1 MMLGQVSFHGFLVE
15 IITPVP
21 QADDFWMNVADDS
34 REIIVKVVCSAS
46 FDKATLIEAVGK
58 TILFKHVYVVSK
70 DAVFYDEM
78 ASIPSS
84 FKISPPNS
92 DHLLEYFKP
101 SD

>member
-1 MMLGQVSFHGFLVE
+1 VSFIGFLSE

-34 REIIVKVVCSAS
+34 REIIVKVVCSAN
-46 FDKATLIEAVGK
+46 FDKTTFVEAVGK
-58 TILFKHVYVVSK
+58 TILFRHVYVVSK

-84 FKISPPNS
+84 FSISPPNS
-92 DHLLEYFKP
+92 HHLLEHFKP
-101 SD
+101 FE